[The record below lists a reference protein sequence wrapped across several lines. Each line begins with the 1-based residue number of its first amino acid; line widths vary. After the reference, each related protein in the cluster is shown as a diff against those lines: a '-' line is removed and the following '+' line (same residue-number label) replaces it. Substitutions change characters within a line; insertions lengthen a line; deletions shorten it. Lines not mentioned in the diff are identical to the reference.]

1 MMNLLQRRREMMVSD
16 AQPTPPIPPEYEE
29 EEYISISGKT
39 KYIKTDFVPTQLCK
53 VEIEFKG
60 TATNSSKAGGLFGCR
75 NGWND
80 NSFYFKTAVSSGTAT
95 DLTAYMGFKTE
106 RTQIVNVNASDK
118 HIYGVNAGAFYVD
131 GTTIDTYTDTFS
143 PTYPIYI
150 LRINNAGSVLSS
162 INSPIGDLYYCKC
175 WDDQGELVRD
185 YKPVTR
191 IADSAKGLYDVV
203 TQTFE
208 ILK

>member
-1 MMNLLQRRREMMVSD
+1 MIDLLQRRRAMMVSD
-16 AQPTPPIPPEYEE
+16 AQPTPPIPPEYAE
-29 EEYISISGKT
+29 EEYISISGTT
-39 KYIKTDFVPTQLCK
+39 KYIETDFAPTQLCR

-60 TATNSSKAGGLFGCR
+60 TATNSSKAGSLFGSR
-75 NGWND
+75 NGWNN
-80 NSFYFKTAVSSGTAT
+80 NSFYFRTGVSSGTAT
-95 DLTAYMGFKTE
+95 DLTANMGFKTE

-118 HIYGVNAGAFYVD
+118 HIYGIDAGRFYID
-131 GTTIDTYTDTFS
+131 NETIGTYNDTITAS
-143 PTYPIYI
+143 YPIYI
-150 LRINNAGSVLSS
+150 VCVNSAGTPNGS
-162 INSPIGDLYYCKC
+162 SPIGNLYYCKC

-203 TQTFE
+203 TQTFT

>member
-1 MMNLLQRRREMMVSD
+1 MIDLLQRRREMVGSGV
-16 AQPTPPIPPEYEE
+16 QPAPPIPPEYAE
-29 EEYISISGKT
+29 EEYISIWGVSQ
-39 KYIKTDFVPTQLCK
+39 YIETDFVPTQLCR

-60 TATNSSKAGGLFGCR
+60 TATNSSKAGGLFGSR
-75 NGWND
+75 NGWNY
-80 NSFYFKTAVSSGTAT
+80 NSFYFRTAVSSGTAT
-95 DLTAYMGFKTE
+95 NLTAIMGFKTE

-118 HIYGVNAGAFYVD
+118 HIYGIDAGRFYID
-131 GTTIDTYTDTFS
+131 NETIGTYNDTFT
-143 PTYPIYI
+143 PGYPIYI
-150 LRINNAGSVLSS
+150 MRINSAGTPNGS
-162 INSPIGDLYYCKC
+162 SPIGNLYYCKC